1 MSTEKEGASAQGQGA
16 SKEMLSPT
24 CPLPLNTCPFF
35 CAFADESS
43 VSTHALTPVAPIR
56 KRLWKLGFALALLL
70 VTLTIGNAMI
80 PKEKAVSGKMLG
92 HDFLAFYTG
101 GHFART
107 EQLAKLYDLDA
118 VRNFQASMV
127 KSAGLEVEKGYGPF
141 WNPPFVAL
149 AFEPLAALDYPDALK
164 VWMILNGAV
173 MVLTVGVLVKL
184 LGAGD
189 WKTWALVPLFFMANM
204 PFIQAVSHGQNTFI
218 TLGLLLAVVI
228 LWRNEMP
235 LAAGLI
241 AGLLAYKPQHAA
253 IVALVLCCSLGRQAI
268 LGLGVTGVIL
278 LVINITALPGTL
290 QDFLFKMPANLTAF
304 QEAQPYYWE
313 RHATFKAFWRLM
325 LMGKSLGSTTPLVM
339 LLWCCSMAPF
349 AIGLVLAA
357 WREAGR
363 KWVGGFQELIK
374 TERTRD
380 RLIAATIAAAP
391 LLMPFS
397 FDYDLLLLA
406 IPAVLWARELIKD
419 RKPLSGV
426 DRVAMFGWVGLYLWT
441 FVNPAL
447 AGRIGVN
454 GTVVFLAIVAS
465 AMICRSLKRDAV
477 AEVQETPVEP
487 TIHVLRK
494 AA

>member
-1 MSTEKEGASAQGQGA
+1 MNAEIGGEIRMTNPETRSRALFGVRHSGFFSGKADKKPVQ
-16 SKEMLSPT
+16 LLD
-24 CPLPLNTCPFF
+24 PLPT
-35 CAFADESS
+35 
-43 VSTHALTPVAPIR
+43 APIR
-56 KRLWKLGFALALLL
+56 KRLWKLGFALALLIT
-70 VTLTIGNAMI
+70 TLAIGNAVI
-80 PKEKAVSGKMLG
+80 PKEKAVTGKMLG

-101 GHFART
+101 GYFART
-107 EQLAKLYDLDA
+107 EQLSKLYDLEA
-118 VRNFQASMV
+118 VRQFQAAV
-127 KSAGLEVEKGYGPF
+127 CRSAGLEVEKGYGPF

-149 AFEPLAALDYPDALK
+149 AFEPLAALPYPDALK
-164 VWMILNGAV
+164 LWMILNGVV
-173 MVLTVGVLVKL
+173 MVLSVGVLVKL
-184 LGAGD
+184 LGARD
-189 WKTWALVPLFFMANM
+189 WKTWALVPLFFVANM

-235 LAAGLI
+235 LAAGLV

-253 IVALVLCCSLGRQAI
+253 VIALVLCCSMGRQAI
-268 LGLGVTGVIL
+268 LGLATTGVCL
-278 LVINITALPGTL
+278 LAINITALPGTL

-325 LMGKSLGSTTPLVM
+325 LMGKSLGATTPLV
-339 LLWCCSMAPF
+339 LVLWGMSMAPF
-349 AIGLVLAA
+349 AIGLVVAA

-363 KWVGGFQELIK
+363 KWIGGFQELVK

-380 RLIAATIAAAP
+380 RLIAATITSAP

-406 IPAVLWARELIKD
+406 IPATLWARELIKA
-419 RKPLSGV
+419 RRPLDGI
-426 DRVAMFGWVGLYLWT
+426 DKTALFGWVGLYLWT

-447 AGRIGVN
+447 AGRMGVN
-454 GTVVFLAIVAS
+454 GTVAFLAIVAGAS
-465 AMICRSLKRDAV
+465 IVRALKQEPV
-477 AEVQETPVEP
+477 AEVKEIPVTP